1 MLASDWSIVN
11 TWPHFCVPGDHVP
24 GGEAVVECPGDV
36 GGAPQVLAAAV
47 HHVEAVLAQPQQE
60 SIFVKEKGSKIG
72 FRTFIKAI
80 FF

>member
-1 MLASDWSIVN
+1 M
-11 TWPHFCVPGDHVP
+11 
-24 GGEAVVECPGDV
+24 ECPGDV